1 MKKFSN
7 AIKSRYSMKY
17 FFWIHF
23 NRKSIIYVCEEKTF
37 NEHKNNQGDKG
48 DKSKRLH
55 FDIEHMEIYVWKDG
69 DKDSIENFKV

>member
-1 MKKFSN
+1 
-7 AIKSRYSMKY
+7 MKY